1 MRHSLPT
8 FAAGSLP
15 SWHILITV
23 WTCPFVGSLVPYFH
37 IANRRAVHRSSMFAM
52 FTSYRFHIGP
62 CAIGAR
68 VWLPTARA
76 GVCIKA
82 MANREKQGKELPP
95 E

>member
-52 FTSYRFHIGP
+52 STSSP
-62 CAIGAR
+62 
-68 VWLPTARA
+68 LPHRPLRNRRA
-76 GVCIKA
+76 GVAPDGAGGGVHESDGKPRKT
-82 MANREKQGKELPP
+82 REGAFA
-95 E
+95 